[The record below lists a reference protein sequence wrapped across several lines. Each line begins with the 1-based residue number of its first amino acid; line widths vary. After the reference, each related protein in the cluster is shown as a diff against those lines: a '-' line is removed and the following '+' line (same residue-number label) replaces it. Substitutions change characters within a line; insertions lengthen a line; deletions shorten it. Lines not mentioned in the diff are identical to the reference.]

1 MIRCIVID
9 DEALAIELL
18 EDNIKR
24 VSFLEH
30 VRSFTNGFDALDFL
44 TKEKIDLIFLD
55 IRMPGISGMQ
65 LIKVLT
71 NQPMIILTTAYE
83 KYAVEG
89 FEMNVLDYLLK
100 PFSYERFLKA
110 VTKARRRYQLMNP
123 AESKAEKGEADEG
136 PAFIFVKA
144 DYKQVKINVADIRFV
159 EGLRDYVKIYVE
171 ERPVI
176 TQISLKAIEEK
187 LPRKYFIRVHRSF
200 IINLRYIQY
209 IQRMQIRIG
218 TYDIPIGENYR
229 EQFFKT
235 INQDPSSL

>member
-24 VSFLEH
+24 VPFLEH

-44 TKEKIDLIFLD
+44 SKEKIDLIFLD

-65 LIKVLT
+65 LIKVLP

-110 VTKARRRYQLMNP
+110 VSKARRRYQLINP
-123 AESKAEKGEADEG
+123 AETKTEKGETDAG

-144 DYKQVKINVADIRFV
+144 DYKQVKINVADIRFI

-171 ERPVI
+171 DRPVI

-187 LPRKYFIRVHRSF
+187 LPKQYFIRVHRSF

-218 TYDIPIGENYR
+218 TTDIPIGENYR

-235 INQDPSSL
+235 INQDSFPL